1 LNYGSNGSNGIIE
14 APVSGDTAD
23 VSLCLSG
30 STCRTNAV
38 TLNGDDDITISAITN
53 TPYSPPNAGTLTHRN
68 GLVLVTNPSAGG
80 SVFVDGIEQYTL
92 PSYYFVSADAVLFDD
107 ELYFIGVS
115 SNGDLVTQFGSDPA
129 VTYTATDENDLDIDV
144 HSASITVTEENL
156 AIAISG
162 VDEYDIDVVGW
173 AFFGWGA

>member
-1 LNYGSNGSNGIIE
+1 
-14 APVSGDTAD
+14 
-23 VSLCLSG
+23 
-30 STCRTNAV
+30 
-38 TLNGDDDITISAITN
+38 
-53 TPYSPPNAGTLTHRN
+53 
-68 GLVLVTNPSAGG
+68 
-80 SVFVDGIEQYTL
+80 
-92 PSYYFVSADAVLFDD
+92 VSADAVLFDD

-162 VDEYDIDVVGW
+162 VDEDDIDVVGW